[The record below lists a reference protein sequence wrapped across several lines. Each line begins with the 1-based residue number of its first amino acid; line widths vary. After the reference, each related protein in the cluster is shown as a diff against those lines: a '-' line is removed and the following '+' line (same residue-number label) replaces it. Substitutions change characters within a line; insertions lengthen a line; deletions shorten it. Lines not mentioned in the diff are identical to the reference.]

1 MVDTK
6 ANGCELAVIDQGWEL
21 EDVSN
26 LRAVRLWDSLQRK
39 ANAQMARGQG
49 LGRVRKKELQAKP
62 RGCVNLI
69 PTSSSPV

>member
-6 ANGCELAVIDQGWEL
+6 TNGCELDVIDQGWEL

-49 LGRVRKKELQAKP
+49 LGRVRKKEL
-62 RGCVNLI
+62 
-69 PTSSSPV
+69 

>member
-6 ANGCELAVIDQGWEL
+6 ANGCELAVIDWGWEL

-26 LRAVRLWDSLQRK
+26 LRAVRLWDSLQRE

-49 LGRVRKKELQAKP
+49 LGRVRKKEL
-62 RGCVNLI
+62 
-69 PTSSSPV
+69 